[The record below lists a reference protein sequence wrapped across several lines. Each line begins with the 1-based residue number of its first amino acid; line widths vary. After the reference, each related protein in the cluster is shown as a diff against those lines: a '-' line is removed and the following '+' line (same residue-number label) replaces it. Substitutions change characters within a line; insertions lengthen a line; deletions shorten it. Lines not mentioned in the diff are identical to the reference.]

1 MKQVEQKKFFRVSRK
16 KVRNALTDRRGVT
29 LLELIVTFA
38 LISLFVVLSCQVM
51 ASAMNLYHKIQG
63 INYGRQVSDTLMDKI
78 VGEIAGAQVSI
89 KQIHGEGPEKSS
101 TSSEYTL
108 VIDDGGAKI
117 DLYDGT
123 GSHIYITSDKYKT
136 SNINQLIIHYYRV
149 ETTQEGSEKKVIYE
163 PVNWTFDENVYL
175 GYEIDKLQFS
185 LADPSGEKYLPNVIK
200 IDLTLK
206 HQQNKYSNYS
216 ATRYVE
222 CYNFQSSDDFDK
234 IHGPGTG
241 NGSSQGPQDSE
252 TETFP
257 GTDIVVGNSYWPT
270 EEEIAQLKDGEN
282 IDIKAGGIF
291 QYKDGNY
298 YIVNKE
304 LNLTKD
310 QASSGPGGDAYNW
323 FYTQKLTGNIVV
335 FEENEQKSNL
345 QRGDLCKVGEEYFV
359 YIDGGT
365 WGYSPAVS
373 SNQWYKIP

>member
-1 MKQVEQKKFFRVSRK
+1 MKHVGQKKIFRVSRR
-16 KVRNALTDRRGVT
+16 KVKNVLNGRGGVT

-63 INYGRQVSDTLMDKI
+63 ISYGRQVSDTLMDKI

-89 KQIHGEGPEKSS
+89 KQVTGQETEKADL
-101 TSSEYTL
+101 SSEYTL
-108 VIDDGGAKI
+108 VIDDDGGKI

-123 GSHIYITSDKYKT
+123 GSPIYITSDKYTT
-136 SNINQLIIHYYRV
+136 SDINQLIIHYYRV
-149 ETTQEGSEKKVIYE
+149 ESTQEGSEKKVIYE
-163 PVNWTFDENVYL
+163 PVNWTFDEKVYL
-175 GYEIDKLQFS
+175 GYEIEKLQFS
-185 LADPSGEKYLPNVIK
+185 LADPSGEKYLPNVIR

-206 HQQNKYSNYS
+206 HKQNKYSKFS
-216 ATRYVE
+216 TTRYVE
-222 CYNFQSSDDFDK
+222 CYNFQSSEDFDK
-234 IHGPGTG
+234 IHGPGTE
-241 NGSSQGPQDSE
+241 GSDSQGPQDPD

-257 GTDIVVGNSYWPT
+257 GTDIVIGNSYWPT

-298 YIVNKE
+298 YIVNKD
-304 LNLTKD
+304 LNLTKN
-310 QASSGPGGDAYNW
+310 QAGSGPGGDAYNW

-335 FEENEQKSNL
+335 FEGNEQKSNL

-359 YIDGGT
+359 FIDGGT
-365 WGYSPAVS
+365 WGYSPVVS
-373 SNQWYKIP
+373 PNQWYKIP